1 MEVNKSMSKKLHA
14 QGSLD
19 NFLVIVSKESK
30 GESLIFYN
38 PPFQHNELA
47 LVDINSV
54 HFACQN
60 SH

>member
-1 MEVNKSMSKKLHA
+1 MSKKLHA